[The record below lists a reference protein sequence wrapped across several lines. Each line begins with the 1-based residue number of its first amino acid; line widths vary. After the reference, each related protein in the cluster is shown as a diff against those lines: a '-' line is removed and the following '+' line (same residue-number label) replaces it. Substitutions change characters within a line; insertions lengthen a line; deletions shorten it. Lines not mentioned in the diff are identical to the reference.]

1 MVSRHGNLKNIPELL
16 SSWLRWQN
24 TGMQEL
30 NRYAFIALGSN
41 LGNSRQIVLGVMD
54 AIQKSGRQPLLRS
67 SLWRSTPVDCP
78 DGAADFIN
86 AVIGY
91 EPPASESP
99 GDLLQF
105 LQATEIAWGRT
116 REPVL
121 NAPRR
126 IDLDII
132 GFRSEV
138 VNTADLVIPHPRAC
152 DRLFVLNPLQEIAP
166 DLILPGMNQSISALA
181 AGLPPAG
188 IVKLA

>member
-1 MVSRHGNLKNIPELL
+1 MNWDAIQAIAELSAAFGVLLSLVYVGIQIRQNTASLRAGAVARSSELL
-16 SSWLRWQN
+16 SQ
-24 TGMQEL
+24 
-30 NRYAFIALGSN
+30 
-41 LGNSRQIVLGVMD
+41 
-54 AIQKSGRQPLLRS
+54 LRS